1 MLNFNEIVEQVLNEA
16 PIDTYQTIG
25 DFSKGHSFSDKRD
38 RELVVHPVAIKKVKD
53 FFKNTNVDFDF
64 YFVNLKG
71 RRYFAEHGKM
81 SVDKVLKPYPEG
93 LGIKPE
99 QLANGRINE
108 DNITVFFV
116 GNSAAEKIPLTSW
129 TIAHR
134 FGHAIRRLDVFE
146 HYTNWLEKQFAEVL
160 KHYNIVKAPPY
171 ASSYDPYK
179 EKYNDYYSQS
189 PANFDKAKA
198 NLFNQIGTM
207 KSARDGKID
216 RPFEFYYELFAQY
229 LKDGKITLN
238 PLGKTILKGH
248 AAYGRK
254 EHAYTKNVD
263 EVNSI
268 LNQIVLDFEYYAE
281 DVLGSCIGD
290 VYVM

>member
-1 MLNFNEIVEQVLNEA
+1 MLNFNAIVEQILNEA

-25 DFSKGHSFSDKRD
+25 DFSKSHSFSDKRD
-38 RELVVHPVAIKKVKD
+38 RELVTHPVAIKKVKD

-71 RRYFAEHGKM
+71 RRQFAEHGKM
-81 SVDKVLKPYPEG
+81 SQDKVFKPYPEG
-93 LGIKPE
+93 LGITPE

-160 KHYNIVKAPPY
+160 KHYNIVKPSPY
-171 ASSYDPYK
+171 GSSYDPYK
-179 EKYNDYYSQS
+179 GGYEFNRPS
-189 PANFDKAKA
+189 PANFSKAKA

-229 LKDGKITLN
+229 LKDGKITLK

-254 EHAYTKNVD
+254 EYAYTKNVD

-281 DVLGSCIGD
+281 DILGSCIGD

>member
-81 SVDKVLKPYPEG
+81 SVDKVLKPYPDG

-134 FGHAIRRLDVFE
+134 FGHAIRRLEAFE
-146 HYTNWLEKQFAEVL
+146 HYSNWLEKQFAEVL
-160 KHYNIVKAPPY
+160 KHYNIVKTSPY
-171 ASSYDPYK
+171 SSSNSYFGGGSRP
-179 EKYNDYYSQS
+179 SI
-189 PANFDKAKA
+189 NFSKAQA

-238 PLGKTILKGH
+238 PLGKHILKGH

-254 EHAYTKNVD
+254 EHAYTKNVE
-263 EVNSI
+263 EVNNI
-268 LNQIVLDFEYYAE
+268 LNEIIIDFEYYAE

>member
-71 RRYFAEHGKM
+71 RRYFSEHGKM
-81 SVDKVLKPYPEG
+81 SVDKVLKPYPDG

-134 FGHAIRRLDVFE
+134 FGHAIRRLDVFQ
-146 HYTNWLEKQFAEVL
+146 HYTNWLEKQFDEVL
-160 KHYNIVKAPPY
+160 KQYNIVKPSPY
-171 ASSYDPYK
+171 AT
-179 EKYNDYYSQS
+179 
-189 PANFDKAKA
+189 ANFGKAQA
-198 NLFNQIGTM
+198 NLYNQIGTM